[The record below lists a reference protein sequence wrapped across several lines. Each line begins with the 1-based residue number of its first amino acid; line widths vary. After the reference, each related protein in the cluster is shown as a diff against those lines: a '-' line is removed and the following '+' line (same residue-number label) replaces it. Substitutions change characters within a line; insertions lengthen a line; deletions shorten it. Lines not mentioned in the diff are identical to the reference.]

1 VAGFTLV
8 LTSLAIPLRGQTPSE
23 RTALRQWRDSLSR
36 ITDSTALLA
45 VETAQI
51 DTARTDRDN
60 PIRHLRLGFLS
71 LRLADLTT
79 GAAHANDAAGEFQ
92 WATELKP
99 DWPYPWYGLGKAE
112 LIASDRIPGTL
123 RGFLLSWGH
132 DAYQTPA
139 RHYSRSGEVDS
150 TFTEGLLDLGNEALR
165 QGIPAHLAAAL
176 DALRD
181 LGAAPIARNPDLL
194 LLRGRVE
201 REAGDV
207 DSAVAAFRALTDEA
221 GTRALGQL
229 ELARTELAAGR
240 LAGVQP
246 WYAGLGAADSATLR
260 MYRFDL
266 SLVLSDSM
274 LRVFDVSKPAARVT
288 LMRTFWD
295 SRDPDAVNAGAERLR
310 EHYRRLDYSHRH
322 FGMISGRYDS
332 LRVFDPTDS
341 RFDDRGRIY
350 VRHGEPDDRATLA
363 MIGLPPNESWV
374 YRRPSGDLLFH
385 FAKPDSAQGWR
396 MYESLLDIAGLG
408 AAAQRTGQ
416 GNVRARLEGGGAM
429 ETYGAAWTAQAA
441 RELLY
446 SRENLSPMYG
456 QMLSAGASGAHAT
469 QVAERSEGRKSIRVG
484 LQTDSWKLRYE
495 LALTATVDVLA
506 VGSVGST
513 PELQVVFAIPGSSL
527 YAPPSTGRVV
537 YPIRTRVA
545 VKNAAGEVI
554 AAVDTTRNFVAP
566 RQIPEG
572 EDLLGR
578 LPLSVPPGDYTV
590 HVAVETPG
598 RGVVAAP
605 HQVHV
610 AALSAPSMSLSDLA
624 LGSRSVPLP
633 WATGAADTAW
643 INPLRTF
650 KISEPMEL
658 FFEVGGVARGAGY
671 HAEYRI
677 FRAGHKDAVLELGF
691 EGIAADVPNRVHREL
706 DIGRLGTGNYI
717 LEVTVTA
724 PSGGS
729 AVRRRAFTVIR

>member
-1 VAGFTLV
+1 VAAFVLV
-8 LTSLAIPLRGQTPSE
+8 LASLAAPLRGQTPSE
-23 RTALRQWRDSLSR
+23 RTVVRQWRDSLSR
-36 ITDSTALLA
+36 STDTTALLA
-45 VETAQI
+45 IEAAQV
-51 DTARTDRDN
+51 DSARADRDN
-60 PIRHLRLGFLS
+60 PMRHLRLGFLS
-71 LRLADLTT
+71 LRLTDLTT
-79 GAAHANDAAGEFQ
+79 GASHANDAAGEFQ

-99 DWPYPWYGLGKAE
+99 EWPYAWYGLGKAE
-112 LIASDRIPGTL
+112 LISSDRISDAL
-123 RGFLLSWGH
+123 KGFLLSLGH
-132 DAYQTPA
+132 DAYRTPA
-139 RHYSRSGEVDS
+139 RHFSRSAEVDS
-150 TFTEGLLDLGNEALR
+150 MFTEGLLDVGNEALR
-165 QGIPAHLAAAL
+165 QGIPAHLAVAL
-176 DALRD
+176 EALRD
-181 LGAAPIARNPDLL
+181 VGAAPIARNPDIL

-207 DSAVAAFRALTDEA
+207 DSAVAEFGALTDE
-221 GTRALGQL
+221 GSTRGLGLL

-240 LAGVQP
+240 ISGVQP
-246 WYAGLGAADSATLR
+246 WYAGLASADSATLR

-274 LRVFDVSKPAARVT
+274 LHLFDASKPAARAS

-322 FGMISGRYDS
+322 FGMVSGRYDS

-350 VRHGEPDDRATLA
+350 VRHGEPDDRATLS

-408 AAAQRTGQ
+408 AAAQHTGQ
-416 GNVRARLEGGGAM
+416 GNVRARLEGGGVM

-446 SRENLSPMYG
+446 SRENLSPTYG
-456 QMLSAGASGAHAT
+456 QMLSAGASGAHAS

-484 LQTDSWKLRYE
+484 LQTDSWKMRYE
-495 LALTATVDVLA
+495 LPLTATVDVLA

-513 PELQVVFAIPGSSL
+513 PELQVVFAIPGTSL

-537 YPIRTRVA
+537 YPVRTRVA
-545 VKNAAGEVI
+545 VKNAAGELIV
-554 AAVDTTRNFVAP
+554 AVDTTRNFVAP

-578 LPLSVPPGDYTV
+578 LPISVPPGDYTV
-590 HVAVETPG
+590 RVSVETPG
-598 RGVVAAP
+598 RGVIAAP

-610 AALSAPSMSLSDLA
+610 AALSTPSVTLSDLA

-650 KISEPMEL
+650 RISEPVEL
-658 FFEVGGVARGAGY
+658 FFEVGGVARGGGY
-671 HAEYRI
+671 HAEYRV
-677 FRAGHKDAVLELGF
+677 FRSGHKDAVLDLGF
-691 EGIAADVPNRVHREL
+691 EGIATEVPNRVHREL
-706 DIGRLGTGNYI
+706 DIGRLGTGNYV
-717 LEVTVTA
+717 LEVTVMA

-729 AVRRRAFTVIR
+729 AVRRRAFTVTK